1 MKKTPNFKGYN
12 PLFSAKNDA
21 ASTLADAHEGFELG
35 WEALE
40 DEGGAGAPASGAM
53 KGANVWPDERAAPEF
68 RGNVL
73 RY

>member
-35 WEALE
+35 WEAL
-40 DEGGAGAPASGAM
+40 
-53 KGANVWPDERAAPEF
+53 VWPDERAAPEF
-68 RGNVL
+68 RRNVL